1 MYIKDP
7 NSVNMYAVDSA
18 KGRAILDQ
26 MKPKVQPSV
35 DHWLTFSSE
44 PTDLTKPQLVVLGA
58 ELSVKLTMNMKEA
71 TMISKIHQAIDEG

>member
-26 MKPKVQPSV
+26 LKPKVKPNEDLWYMFNDV
-35 DHWLTFSSE
+35 
-44 PTDLTKPQLVVLGA
+44 PTDCTKPQLVVLGA

-71 TMISKIHQAIDEG
+71 TMINKIHQAIDEG